1 MCDVIQCVTY
11 VTLRKDPI
19 LEDGPLLGRSAFL
32 AIAQILL
39 TRFYYSGNFERPY
52 LFQFSKFQKY
62 LLRRLKWDLLKAILK
77 QTFFSKSFINSSQ
90 NQKN

>member
-1 MCDVIQCVTY
+1 MNLNSGCVPGS
-11 VTLRKDPI
+11 VPMLEMKPLSKDPI
-19 LEDGPLLGRSAFL
+19 SEDGPLLGRSAFL

-62 LLRRLKWDLLKAILK
+62 LLIRLKWDLPKAILK
-77 QTFFSKSFINSSQ
+77 
-90 NQKN
+90 